1 MNPSR
6 PRELKGAPRELKGA
20 IYIHICIYIYMYI
33 CAKGE
38 GGLDMYIQTWHN
50 EFELVLRGLNG
61 GRVMP
66 GRDLARPRSR
76 SGPGLQNEFELV
88 LRTRA

>member
-1 MNPSR
+1 
-6 PRELKGAPRELKGA
+6 
-20 IYIHICIYIYMYI
+20 MYI

-76 SGPGLQNEFELV
+76 SGPGSQNEFELV
-88 LRTRA
+88 LPGLNGGRVMPGCGRLRLDPGSGVLMM